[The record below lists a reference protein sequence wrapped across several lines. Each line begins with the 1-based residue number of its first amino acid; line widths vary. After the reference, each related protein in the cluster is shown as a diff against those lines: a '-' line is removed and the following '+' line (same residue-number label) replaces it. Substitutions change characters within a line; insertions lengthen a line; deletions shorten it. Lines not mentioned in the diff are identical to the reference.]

1 MQEEVFWAV
10 APRSSAKAE
19 ARVSGGNPR
28 IAPPQPPL
36 KGTALIRT
44 PSRTFPRKPIGEGLG
59 AGNRLASSLTG
70 GVSASLS
77 VIGEAL
83 EILPSPL
90 AKAPPQTADEV
101 ANHSIKHP
109 LHTPRNFH
117 GERRKYEF
125 QIGIPG
131 AGPAAALR
139 GGAAAALPGGFHFIP
154 GRGRAGLL
162 PHHRAHGAVRRAAG
176 GAAAAEK

>member
-1 MQEEVFWAV
+1 MQEEVFRAV
-10 APRSSAKAE
+10 APRPRESGP
-19 ARVSGGNPR
+19 RVSGLESKNCSPSAAPR
-28 IAPPQPPL
+28 GPV
-36 KGTALIRT
+36 LIRT
-44 PSRTFPRKPIGEGLG
+44 PSPTFPRKPIGEGLV

-83 EILPSPL
+83 KILPSPL